1 MTYIRGLTVC
11 SITRPQWVKRWI
23 IQYFLFLLP
32 QAQHQG
38 IIAMLGALDDGST
51 PHGDARGLGGSREDR
66 LSSAGQEYTVMSVHA
81 VDETNPKSSV
91 DVEVTPLPSDAFS
104 LDEDDPLTMSD
115 LGKGLAQPR
124 AAGGAL
130 NGALR
135 ELRQMENLHIRD
147 QKPPPEKQAQ
157 WGGKENQIPWHLSQ
171 QQQGEPFARVMA
183 TLRHINHNVLGV
195 PQRPGAPTVPFLL
208 HAPPTS
214 SSTPLHLPIIPTTA
228 PTPAP
233 VYQSQVSSVAPAPL
247 LYQPSPQ
254 QQVDQLP
261 VRDHTSMP
269 FFRPPPAAPQPQFAG
284 FRMPLLQFHG
294 RTAPV
299 RYPHLEDHRGTPHL
313 IPPNLVFPHGQPT
326 EDIPKVM
333 PSQEP
338 LGARLLSGKPP
349 QPPVPTF
356 TAEVRNDGKRWDWGF
371 ISVSDKIS
379 CHKTSQS
386 LEDKSFVFSAVWTFW
401 NWQACWIQ
409 ISISRFQDFTKHHAK
424 TSYLYWNVQ
433 QGCQKA
439 ILRDYFK
446 SGITS
451 VHYQW
456 SYISFVP
463 IHL

>member
-195 PQRPGAPTVPFLL
+195 PQRPGAPTVPYLL

-228 PTPAP
+228 PAPAP
-233 VYQSQVSSVAPAPL
+233 VYQPQVSSVAPAPL

-294 RTAPV
+294 RTAPM

-326 EDIPKVM
+326 EDIPKMM

-349 QPPVPTF
+349 QPPVPTV
-356 TAEVRNDGKRWDWGF
+356 TAEVRNDGKR
-371 ISVSDKIS
+371 
-379 CHKTSQS
+379 
-386 LEDKSFVFSAVWTFW
+386 
-401 NWQACWIQ
+401 
-409 ISISRFQDFTKHHAK
+409 
-424 TSYLYWNVQ
+424 
-433 QGCQKA
+433 
-439 ILRDYFK
+439 
-446 SGITS
+446 
-451 VHYQW
+451 
-456 SYISFVP
+456 
-463 IHL
+463 